1 MYRCV
6 SLLSSQ
12 CAVVTSACNRI
23 TPLPPFNVEGK
34 VRSDLE
40 LGVPWMGIFVQDWV
54 QVPLEQ
60 VILRVQFH
68 PRHNLAVLVRLG

>member
-6 SLLSSQ
+6 SLLSRQ
-12 CAVVTSACNRI
+12 CAVVTSASNRI
-23 TPLPPFNVEGK
+23 TPLPPFNAEGK

-40 LGVPWMGIFVQDWV
+40 IGVPWMGIFVQYRV

-60 VILRVQFH
+60 VILRVHFH
-68 PRHNLAVLVRLG
+68 PRHNLAVLVRLR